1 MLKHIAAVFVLSV
14 LYVTSAKATIITDP
28 VFYEDLSTGI
38 SIDLAGF
45 TVAGPASGPADLSLR
60 FGQWT
65 GLAAEIELVF
75 TFNGSTL
82 LPAAVSIS
90 AYFDTPAAYITYDVS
105 TLVTTGLNTLSV
117 FGTLIS
123 GGPTTYSVAEA
134 TLEYS
139 AVGSVPA
146 PATLALFG
154 LGLAGIGWSKRKKA

>member
-28 VFYEDLSTGI
+28 VFYDDLSTGI

-45 TVAGPASGPADLSLR
+45 TIAGPASGPADLSLR
-60 FGQWT
+60 FGQWSGPT
-65 GLAAEIELVF
+65 AEIDLVF
-75 TFNGSTL
+75 TFNGSAL
-82 LPAAVSIS
+82 LPAAVSTA
-90 AYFDTPAAYITYDVS
+90 AYFGTPAYITYDVS
-105 TLVTTGLNTLSV
+105 SLVTTGLNTLSV

-123 GGPTTYSVAEA
+123 GGDTTYSVAEA

-139 AVGSVPA
+139 AVESVPA